1 MNFEW
6 GFPLFLTKI
15 SNNLYMT
22 INDKMVVS
30 LSYRLNVNTDDSPEE
45 VLVEETNAEQ
55 PFVFIYG
62 LGGLLEEFEN
72 NLRGLKAGDSFDFVI
87 KSENGY
93 GENNEENLVRIP
105 MAAFVA
111 DGEELDTEMVSPGNY
126 LPMVDDQ
133 GNQMQGLVLAVNEDH
148 IMMDFNHPLAGKDLH
163 FQGSVNQVRE
173 ASAEE
178 IAHGHVH
185 GEGGHHH

>member
-1 MNFEW
+1 
-6 GFPLFLTKI
+6 
-15 SNNLYMT
+15 MT

-30 LSYRLNVNTDDSPEE
+30 LSYRLSVNTDASAEE
-45 VLVEETNAEQ
+45 VLVEETNTEQ

-93 GENNEENLVRIP
+93 GENNEENLVKIP

-111 DGEELDTEMVSPGNY
+111 EGEELDTEMISPGNY

-133 GNQMQGLVLAVNEDH
+133 GNQMQGLVCVGAYQRMKPN
-148 IMMDFNHPLAGKDLH
+148 KY
-163 FQGSVNQVRE
+163 
-173 ASAEE
+173 
-178 IAHGHVH
+178 
-185 GEGGHHH
+185 